1 MKDIKRKKLKAKGW
15 AIGSTADFLGLTAE
29 EAEYIQMKFALA
41 RLLAMKRHHKNYTQ
55 SDLAN
60 CIGSSQSRVA
70 KLERGDPSVSMDLL
84 VHSLF
89 ALGATR
95 KELAK
100 AIGASS
106 RAGKVSR
113 LASLR

>member
-1 MKDIKRKKLKAKGW
+1 MKDRKKLRAKGW
-15 AIGSTADFLGLTAE
+15 AIGSAADFLGLTAE
-29 EAEYIQMKFALA
+29 EAEYVQVKFALA
-41 RLLAMKRHHKNYTQ
+41 KLLATKRHIKNYTQ

-60 CIGSSQSRVA
+60 RIGSTQSRVA

-89 ALGATR
+89 ALGVTR

-100 AIGASS
+100 VISTPGNLE
-106 RAGKVSR
+106 KYPVSHP
-113 LASLR
+113 